1 MGISAAARQAS
12 QDQADRLRESG
23 NYCDAESFIPEAPFQ
38 SASCLLLS
46 PHAMRFNASREHVGF
61 DPPAGEVE
69 AAPAAEG
76 ERRMRERMR
85 SRDRAAGA
93 RMRDG

>member
-1 MGISAAARQAS
+1 
-12 QDQADRLRESG
+12 
-23 NYCDAESFIPEAPFQ
+23 
-38 SASCLLLS
+38 
-46 PHAMRFNASREHVGF
+46 MRFNASREHVGF

-69 AAPAAEG
+69 AATAAEG